1 MAATT
6 GSKTTS
12 QMVLKTVEL
21 KSRKELAELQV
32 KVKKNPAIRKM
43 FPVKITSSR
52 SAYEIV
58 WELIDHDFLDIQET
72 MMVLY
77 LNRGNYFSGYKI
89 ISTGGTAGTVCD
101 PKHVFSF
108 GLGCMASSVILVH
121 NHPSGNLTPSNAD
134 IELTKKCKNA
144 AQYLDMSVLDHLII
158 CSEEGKYYSLA
169 DNGNL

>member
-21 KSRKELAELQV
+21 KSKKELAELQV

-43 FPVKITSSR
+43 FPGKITSSKDV
-52 SAYEIV
+52 YEIV
-58 WELIDHDFLDIQET
+58 WEVIDRDFLDIQET
-72 MMVLY
+72 MIALY
-77 LNRGNYFSGYKI
+77 LNRGNFFVGYKV
-89 ISTGGTAGTVCD
+89 ISNGGLSGTLCD

-108 GLGCMASSVILVH
+108 GLGCMASAVILVH

>member
-1 MAATT
+1 
-6 GSKTTS
+6 
-12 QMVLKTVEL
+12 MVLKTVEL

-43 FPVKITSSR
+43 FPGKITSSKDV
-52 SAYEIV
+52 YEIV

-77 LNRGNYFSGYKI
+77 LNRGNFFSGYKI

-144 AQYLDMSVLDHLII
+144 ALYLDMSVLDHLII